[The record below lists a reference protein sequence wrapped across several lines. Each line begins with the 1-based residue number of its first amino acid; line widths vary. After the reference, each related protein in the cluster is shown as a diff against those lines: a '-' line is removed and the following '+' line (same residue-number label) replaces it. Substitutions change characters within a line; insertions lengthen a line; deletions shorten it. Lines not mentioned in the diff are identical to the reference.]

1 MFEKWKCLLVVRRL
15 TASGEI
21 LRLQRAEGIEDDPF
35 GGLVEDDDG
44 SKSLLGVTTAPW
56 NSSEPDSLFLSLQTA
71 AS

>member
-44 SKSLLGVTTAPW
+44 SKSLLGVTMAP
-56 NSSEPDSLFLSLQTA
+56 
-71 AS
+71 